1 MVFVGL
7 RFKVPFLVFFFF
19 FLIFQSTA
27 NSLNCSFSTDFT
39 FFWFYTWVS
48 VFNINKTF
56 TVFIAI
62 KFCVVNFIVHYREF
76 PNLFHP
82 SRFRVFCYFP
92 VIKFIGIFGWISGYH
107 RLLSQF
113 FLVASLINNPCKLY
127 SLALCPKL
135 VHLSWT
141 LSHFKMTNLSFAT
154 NHHVI
159 LQKL

>member
-1 MVFVGL
+1 MLPALISNCFCYYERLYHNFVIGL
-7 RFKVPFLVFFFF
+7 SWYLSVYVSKFLFSCFFF

-107 RLLSQF
+107 RLLS
-113 FLVASLINNPCKLY
+113 
-127 SLALCPKL
+127 
-135 VHLSWT
+135 
-141 LSHFKMTNLSFAT
+141 
-154 NHHVI
+154 
-159 LQKL
+159 